1 MTYLVQNS
9 ANGNLF
15 IILGIGVGLVAL
27 IIIASI
33 ILYVRLH
40 KKTSNVIDVEATISE
55 EDHDN
60 IILALGGEDNIKEHS
75 LVGTRLTLVLNDYSK
90 VNKEDLKKY
99 GVERTLEMSN
109 KLILVGKKLDNLN
122 NSLDDIKRL

>member
-9 ANGNLF
+9 ANENLF
-15 IILGIGVGLVAL
+15 IILGIGIGLVAL

-33 ILYVRLH
+33 IFYVRLH
-40 KKTSNVIDVEATISE
+40 KKTSNVIDVEATTSE

-60 IILALGGEDNIKEHS
+60 IILALGGENNIKEHS

>member
-9 ANGNLF
+9 ANENLF
-15 IILGIGVGLVAL
+15 IILGIGVCLVAL

-40 KKTSNVIDVEATISE
+40 KKPSNVIDVEATISE
-55 EDHDN
+55 EDRDN

>member
-9 ANGNLF
+9 ANENLF

-40 KKTSNVIDVEATISE
+40 KKPSNVIDVEATISE

>member
-9 ANGNLF
+9 ANENLF
-15 IILGIGVGLVAL
+15 IILGIGIGLVAL

>member
-9 ANGNLF
+9 ANENLF
-15 IILGIGVGLVAL
+15 IILGIGIGLVAL

-40 KKTSNVIDVEATISE
+40 KKTSNVIDVEATTSE

-60 IILALGGEDNIKEHS
+60 IILALGGENNIKEHS

>member
-9 ANGNLF
+9 ANENLF
-15 IILGIGVGLVAL
+15 IILGVGVGLVAL

-60 IILALGGEDNIKEHS
+60 IILALGGEDNIKEHF

>member
-9 ANGNLF
+9 ANENLF
-15 IILGIGVGLVAL
+15 IILGIGVCLVAL

>member
-9 ANGNLF
+9 ANENLF